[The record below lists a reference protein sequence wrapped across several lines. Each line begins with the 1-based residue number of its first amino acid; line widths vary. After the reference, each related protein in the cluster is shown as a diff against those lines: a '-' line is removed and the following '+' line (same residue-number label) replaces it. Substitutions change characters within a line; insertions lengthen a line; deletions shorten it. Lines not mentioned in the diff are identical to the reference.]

1 MSPIAKPRNTS
12 NNVAVIIVLLFA
24 LGNLCLYLFVVKDD
38 TQHQL
43 GPHYA
48 LAMERAQ
55 NLLSQARSTPRLE
68 ELMLDKFDSVEQI
81 AKMLVN
87 DDSGQAGQNLLGE
100 TADELHTYQN
110 YKQGAYQYQGKIRG
124 GNLGI
129 YKGDEIMAEIPLEF
143 VDRQK

>member
-1 MSPIAKPRNTS
+1 MSPQSKPKNTS
-12 NNVAVIIVLLFA
+12 NQVAIIIVLLFA
-24 LGNLCLYLFVVKDD
+24 VGNLCLYFLVVKDD

-55 NLLSQARSTPRLE
+55 NLLGQARSTPRLD
-68 ELMLDKFDSVEQI
+68 ELMLDKFESVEQI

-87 DDSGQAGQNLLGE
+87 DNSGQIGQNLLSE

-110 YKQGAYQYQGKIRG
+110 YKEGSYQYQGKVRG

-129 YKGDEIMAEIPLEF
+129 YKGDEVMAEIPLEF
-143 VDRQK
+143 VDKK

>member
-1 MSPIAKPRNTS
+1 MSTQS
-12 NNVAVIIVLLFA
+12 NKVAIGIVLLFA
-24 LGNLCLYLFVVKDD
+24 LGNLCLYFFVVKDD
-38 TQHQL
+38 VHHTL
-43 GPHYA
+43 GPRYA
-48 LAMERAQ
+48 LAMQRAQ
-55 NLLSQARSTPRLE
+55 SLLQQARSTPRLE

-87 DDSGQAGQNLLGE
+87 DDSGQAGQNLLSE